1 MEYIEV
7 KLPDGKKKVPK
18 GATLE
23 EILGAGPGK
32 EGPLVVA
39 ARVNNILRELTTRI
53 EEDAEIVPVDL
64 GIQAGVRIYSRS
76 LILVLAR
83 ATREL
88 FPNSR
93 LRIEHS
99 LNKGLYGE
107 IYHPGHPFSEKD
119 LRRIEERMRE
129 IIAADEKIEKL
140 IMPVAEARRLF
151 AEDGQEDKVRLLEF
165 ANTPKVQIYRCGWF
179 HDYFYDYMVPSTG
192 YLRLFELRFH
202 LPGFVLRYPTVE
214 NPVALP
220 VFVHQRKLG
229 EVFYDHALWGRTLGL
244 CDVGYLN
251 KYIRDGKGPELI
263 RISEALHEKNIAYL
277 ADEITKDR
285 GRIRL
290 VLVAGPSSS
299 GKTTFVQRLSV
310 QLQVNGVRPVLIS
323 LDDYF
328 LDRKSAP
335 RKPNGDPDFEAIENI
350 DLELFNEHLALLIL
364 GEEIEI
370 PRFNFLTGKREYRGE
385 KLKISP
391 DQPVIIEGIHG
402 LNERLTEMVP
412 KDRKFKIYVS
422 ALTQLNLDDHNRIPT
437 TDNRLIRRI
446 VRDSQFRS
454 YGAAATLRLW
464 HDVRR
469 GEEQNIF
476 PFQEEAD
483 AMFNSNLIYEL
494 AVLKPYIEPLL
505 KEVTPDSPDYSEAER
520 LLRFLSYFLP
530 LSDKEVPANSLLREF
545 IGGSCFFLDY
555 E

>member
-1 MEYIEV
+1 V
-7 KLPDGKKKVPK
+7 
-18 GATLE
+18 
-23 EILGAGPGK
+23 
-32 EGPLVVA
+32 
-39 ARVNNILRELTTRI
+39 
-53 EEDAEIVPVDL
+53 
-64 GIQAGVRIYSRS
+64 QAGVRIYSRS

-88 FPNSR
+88 FPTSR

-107 IYHPGHPFSEKD
+107 IYLGRPFSEKD

-129 IIAADEKIEKL
+129 IITADEKIEKL
-140 IMPVAEARRLF
+140 SMPVEKARRLF
-151 AEDGQEDKVRLLEF
+151 AKDGQEDKVRLLEY
-165 ANTPKVQIYRCGWF
+165 AKTPEVQIYRCGWF

-192 YLRLFELRFH
+192 YLHPFELRFH
-202 LPGFVLRYPTVE
+202 LPGFILRYPTIE
-214 NPVALP
+214 NPLALP
-220 VFVHQRKLG
+220 VFVDQRKLG
-229 EVFYDHALWGRTLGL
+229 QVFYEHAMWGRSLGL
-244 CDVGYLN
+244 PDAASLN
-251 KYIRDGKGPELI
+251 KYIKDGKGPELI
-263 RISEALHEKNIAYL
+263 RVNEALHEKNIVYL
-277 ADEITKDR
+277 ADQITKDR

-310 QLQVNGVRPVLIS
+310 QLQVNGVRPVSIS

-328 LDRKSAP
+328 LNRDSAP
-335 RKPNGDPDFEAIENI
+335 RHPNGDPDFEAIENI

-370 PRFNFLTGKREYRGE
+370 PRFNFLTGKREFRGE
-385 KLKISP
+385 KLKISS

-402 LNERLTEMVP
+402 LNERLTQVVP
-412 KDRKFKIYVS
+412 KDRKFKVYVS

-454 YGAAATLRLW
+454 HGAAATLRLW
-464 HDVRR
+464 PGVRR
-469 GEEQNIF
+469 GEEENIF
-476 PFQEEAD
+476 PYQEEAD

-505 KEVTPDSPDYSEAER
+505 AEVTPDCVEYSEAER

-530 LSDKEVPANSLLREF
+530 LSGREVPKNSLLREF
-545 IGGSCFFLDY
+545 IGESCFYLDS

>member
-1 MEYIEV
+1 MDLIEV
-7 KLPDGKKKVPK
+7 KLPDGKKKVRK

-23 EILGAGPGK
+23 EILATGPGK
-32 EGPLVVA
+32 DGPLVVA
-39 ARVNNILRELTTRI
+39 ARVNNILRELTATI
-53 EEDAEIVPVDL
+53 EEEAQIVPVDL
-64 GIQAGVRIYSRS
+64 RVQPGVRIYSRS

-83 ATREL
+83 ATREI
-88 FPNSR
+88 FPSSR

-99 LNKGLYGE
+99 LNKGLCGE
-107 IYHPGHPFSEKD
+107 IYLGHPFSEKD

-140 IMPVAEARRLF
+140 IMPVEEARRLF
-151 AEDGQEDKVRLLEF
+151 AKDGQEDKVRMLTYTE
-165 ANTPKVQIYRCGWF
+165 TPQVKIYRCGWF

-202 LPGFVLRYPTVE
+202 LPGFILRYPTTE
-214 NPVALP
+214 NPLELP
-220 VFVHQRKLG
+220 PFVDQRKLG
-229 EVFYDHALWGRTLGL
+229 QIFYEHAKWGRGL
-244 CDVGYLN
+244 DLSDVGSLN
-251 KYIRDGKGPELI
+251 KYIKDGRGPDII
-263 RISEALHEKNIAYL
+263 RINEALHEKNIVYL
-277 ADEITKDR
+277 ADQITRER

-290 VLVAGPSSS
+290 VLIAGPSSS

-310 QLQVNGVRPVLIS
+310 QLRVNGVKPVSIS

-328 LDRKSAP
+328 LSRDATP
-335 RKPNGDPDFEAIENI
+335 RDQNGDPDFEALETI

-385 KLKISP
+385 KLRISS

-412 KDRKFKIYVS
+412 KDRKFKVYVS

-446 VRDSQFRS
+446 VRDSKFRS
-454 YGAAATLRLW
+454 HGAAATLRLW
-464 HDVRR
+464 PGVRR

-476 PFQEEAD
+476 PYQEEAD

-505 KEVTPDSPDYSEAER
+505 AEVEPGCPDYSEAER
-520 LLRFLSYFLP
+520 LGRFLSYFLP
-530 LSDKEVPANSLLREF
+530 LSDREVPKNSIIREF
-545 IGGSCFFLDY
+545 IGGNCFFLDS
-555 E
+555 

>member
-1 MEYIEV
+1 MEFIEV
-7 KLPDGKKKVPK
+7 KLPDGKKKVRK

-23 EILGAGPGK
+23 EILEAGPGK

-39 ARVNNILRELTTRI
+39 ARVNNVLQELTTRI
-53 EEDAEIVPVDL
+53 EEEAEIVPVDL

-107 IYHPGHPFSEKD
+107 IYLGRPFSEKD
-119 LRRIEERMRE
+119 LRRIEERMQE

-140 IMPVAEARRLF
+140 SVPVEEARRLF
-151 AEDGQEDKVRLLEF
+151 AKDGQEDKVRLLEY
-165 ANTPKVQIYRCGWF
+165 AKTPEVRIYRCGWF
-179 HDYFYDYMVPSTG
+179 HDYFYDYLVPRTG

-202 LPGFVLRYPTVE
+202 LPGFILRYPTVE
-214 NPVALP
+214 NPLALP
-220 VFVHQRKLG
+220 VFVDQRKLG
-229 EVFYDHALWGRTLGL
+229 EVFYEHALWGRTLNL
-244 CDVGYLN
+244 SDVAALN
-251 KYIRDGKGPELI
+251 KYIKDGRGPELI
-263 RISEALHEKNIAYL
+263 RVSEALHEKNIVYL
-277 ADEITKDR
+277 ADQITRDR
-285 GRIRL
+285 GRLRL

-310 QLQVNGVRPVLIS
+310 QLRVNGVRPVLIS
-323 LDDYF
+323 MDDYF
-328 LDRKSAP
+328 LDREFAP
-335 RKPNGDPDFEAIENI
+335 RMPNGDPDFEAIENI

-370 PRFNFLTGKREYRGE
+370 PRFNFLTGKREFRGE
-385 KLKISP
+385 KLKIAP

-402 LNERLTEMVP
+402 LNERLTAVVP

-446 VRDSQFRS
+446 VRDSRFRS
-454 YGAAATLRLW
+454 HGAAATLRLW
-464 HDVRR
+464 PLVRR
-469 GEEQNIF
+469 GEELNIF

-505 KEVTPDSPDYSEAER
+505 AEVTPDSPEYSEAER

-530 LSDKEVPANSLLREF
+530 LSCREVPGNSLLREF
-545 IGGSCFFLDY
+545 IGGSCFFLDA